1 MKLVVFTLLFLFC
14 CGNMSTYGAK
24 KDSEDIAKKTKV
36 MMDDINKI
44 LRDFY
49 KSVQENQSTP
59 QNEDKISDGMKYKP
73 YGNPVKTPSESLPG
87 KSSNDSGFYK
97 SHRESMQM
105 HFSLQDRYADLQ
117 QHLQELKRLREEWTN
132 NKRDRALYEKY
143 AEEQEKYT
151 QALNAYK
158 QDVNKHNEMKRMIK

>member
-1 MKLVVFTLLFLFC
+1 MRLVVFTILFLFC
-14 CGNMSTYGAK
+14 CANMSTYGAQK
-24 KDSEDIAKKTKV
+24 GSEDIAKKTKV

-49 KSVQENQSTP
+49 KTVQENQNTP
-59 QNEDKISDGMKYKP
+59 QNEGKISDGMKHKP
-73 YGNPVKTPSESLPG
+73 YGDPVKTAVESLPG
-87 KSSNDSGFYK
+87 KSSNGSGFYK

-117 QHLQELKRLREEWTN
+117 QHSQEVKRLREDWVN

-143 AEEQEKYT
+143 ADENEKYM
-151 QALNAYK
+151 QALNAYN
-158 QDVNKHNEMKRMIK
+158 QDVNKHKEMKRMIK